1 MKALATEKRA
11 QILSLLC
18 EGMSVRA
25 TSRITGSATNSILAL
40 IEKAGEACSA
50 YQDENLRELPCNNI
64 QLDEL
69 FSFIGC
75 REKNKREDTTHHGD
89 VWTWVALC
97 STTKLRITWHVG
109 DRSHVSANA
118 FCHDLAKRIPADAQI
133 TSDGLASYRW
143 AVGSSMPQANFAQL
157 VKVYEKDS
165 EGREYVKRAD
175 KMPVFGNPDLAF
187 ISTSHIEAS
196 NLHHRMT
203 NRRYARLSNAHSKKV
218 ANHCHMLAIGFM
230 AYNFARKA
238 HDAQENASAGRR
250 RHGSAM
256 DDGEDIIRMM
266 DAHHEAK
273 LAAEFQCAFAE
284 RFTPGRSTP
293 KSYQPTPKA
302 NISLPWYLDMT
313 REKPPQDELP

>member
-1 MKALATEKRA
+1 MKPLATEKRA

-25 TSRITGSATNSILAL
+25 TSRVTGAATNSILAL
-40 IEKAGEACSA
+40 IVKAGEACSA
-50 YQDENLRELPCNNI
+50 YQDEHLRNLPCSII

-69 FSFIGC
+69 FSFVGC
-75 REKNKREDTTHHGD
+75 HEKNKREGTAHHGD

-118 FCHDLAKRIPADAQI
+118 FCHDLSKRIPGTAQI

-143 AVGSSMPQANFAQL
+143 AVGSSMPQASFAQL
-157 VKVYEKDS
+157 VKVYALDS
-165 EGREYVKRAD
+165 NGREYVTRAD
-175 KMPVFGNPDLAF
+175 KMPVFGNPDPAF

-203 NRRYARLSNAHSKKV
+203 NRRYARLTNAHSKKV
-218 ANHCHMLAIGFM
+218 ENHCHMLAIGFM
-230 AYNFARKA
+230 QYNFARKHMTLKA
-238 HDAQENASAGRR
+238 TPAEAAGVTD
-250 RHGSAM
+250 HQWTM
-256 DDGEDIIRMM
+256 EDIIHMV

-273 LAAEFQCAFAE
+273 LAAQFEAAFEAK
-284 RFTPGRSTP
+284 FTPKRTTP
-293 KSYQPTPKA
+293 KSYVPTPKDQ
-302 NISLPWYLDMT
+302 IPLPWYLDMSRET
-313 REKPPQDELP
+313 PPDDEKP